1 MSQVINNGVPWAKYV
16 IISCSIISTTQK
28 AKNVGF
34 TSSQNHV
41 FFVRCSS
48 LIAVLN
54 EIKMKFDLKSL
65 SPRVSAFLV
74 PEQFF
79 WMLLALLADT
89 IFFLAS
95 PCPAKGTSCNIFL
108 FCHASDR
115 KF

>member
-1 MSQVINNGVPWAKYV
+1 MMLLLM
-16 IISCSIISTTQK
+16 ISRIFLHPKIMY
-28 AKNVGF
+28 
-34 TSSQNHV
+34 

-48 LIAVLN
+48 LIAVVN
-54 EIKMKFDLKSL
+54 EIKMKFDFKSL

-108 FCHASDR
+108 FCQR
-115 KF
+115 KRTKILSKTHEYTREYYSGLSNTLEYI